1 MPANLTPEF
10 LKARERL
17 EKAQSPEEKL
27 DCLEEMLAVIPKHK
41 GTDHMCADIK
51 RRIAKVK
58 ETVAQ
63 AKRSGRGGQSHQVD
77 REGAGQVV
85 LVGPP
90 NSGKSSLLAA
100 LTNANPEVADYPF
113 STTVP
118 VPGMMRHEDV
128 QIQLVDL
135 PPVTPELT
143 EPWVYNL
150 IRTSDLAVL
159 VLDAG
164 EPTRL
169 LSCAEEL
176 MALLAERRIEL
187 VREADPSAATADA
200 RVRRLPCRIGV
211 ARSDLVEAPPN
222 LDDLAALFPAIAVS
236 ALTEEGLDRFREEV
250 FRALRVIRIYT
261 KLPGRPP
268 DLALPYTLPA
278 GSTTLDAVKL
288 VHRELALKLRYV
300 RVWGSGRFDG
310 QQVPSEHVLA
320 DKDIVEIHA
329 G

>member
-1 MPANLTPEF
+1 M
-10 LKARERL
+10 
-17 EKAQSPEEKL
+17 
-27 DCLEEMLAVIPKHK
+27 
-41 GTDHMCADIK
+41 
-51 RRIAKVK
+51 
-58 ETVAQ
+58 
-63 AKRSGRGGQSHQVD
+63 
-77 REGAGQVV
+77 
-85 LVGPP
+85 GPP

-118 VPGMMRHEDV
+118 VPGMMRYEDV

-135 PPVTPELT
+135 PPVTAELT

-164 EPTRL
+164 EPTRI

-176 MALLAERRIEL
+176 IALLAERRIEL
-187 VREADPSAATADA
+187 VRDADPSAATADA

-211 ARSDLVEAPPN
+211 ARSDLVEAPPD

-278 GSTTLDAVKL
+278 GCTTLDAVKL

-300 RVWGSGRFDG
+300 RLWGSGRFDG
-310 QQVPSEHVLA
+310 QQVPSEHILA